1 MELGNYFRAY
11 RKASVTAASLKM
23 IGLFILFFTLIDWQ
37 NAAQAVRFDVVL
49 GLLLGF
55 IGAFEIVRAFSG
67 KLNMRKVFDWYK
79 IDYRLSIRPGYA
91 VLTTFIG
98 TLIGIV
104 CSQLILTEGLNGVVT
119 DLPTAVGT
127 GVITGFTTLVAFS
140 FLSRLFTQNKIAMT
154 ENEVALEKVLTDTQ

>member
-11 RKASVTAASLKM
+11 RKASVTATSLKM

-37 NAAQAVRFDVVL
+37 GVEQTVRFDVVL

-67 KLNMRKVFDWYK
+67 KLNMRKVFDWHK

-91 VLTTFIG
+91 VFTTFAG
-98 TLIGIV
+98 TLIGVV
-104 CSQLILTEGLNGVVT
+104 CSQLIFADGFTAEIG
-119 DLPTAVGT
+119 DMPTAIGT
-127 GVITGFTTLVAFS
+127 GVISGFTTLCAFG
-140 FLSRLFTQNKIAMT
+140 FLSKLFTQQKIKM
-154 ENEVALEKVLTDTQ
+154 TDTESQVEDALTQVK